1 MSYPIQYVDV
11 FGSESFSGNPLAVI
25 TADDALTPRQMQRI
39 SHWLNL
45 SETTFLLPATQPS
58 ADYRVRIFTPEQE
71 LPFAGHPTLGSC
83 HAWLAAGH
91 TPKQKGVVV
100 QESEIGCVSIRRS
113 SDILSFSAPP
123 LLRSGPLSEEEL
135 EAVAAFLK
143 IKREEIVD
151 AAWVDNGPG
160 WMGIRLASAEQVLAI
175 QPDTGWSSSISVGVI
190 GPDDSDSDS
199 EFQFEVRAF
208 YKEDK
213 GALIEDPVTGSLNA
227 SLGQWLYN
235 AGIVKGDYIAAQ
247 GTAIGRKGRIF
258 VHRDETGQVWV
269 GGQTHTQIHGV
280 LTL

>member
-11 FGSESFSGNPLAVI
+11 FGSESFSGNPLAVVV
-25 TADDALTPRQMQRI
+25 ADDALTTQQMQRI

-45 SETTFLLPATQPS
+45 SETTFLLPTTQPE

-91 TPKQKGVVV
+91 TPKQHGVVV
-100 QESEIGCVSIRRS
+100 QESEIGCVTIRRRS
-113 SDILSFSAPP
+113 EMLSFSAPP

-135 EAVAAFLK
+135 ESVSVFLK

-160 WMGIRLASAEQVLAI
+160 WMGVRLANAEHVLAI
-175 QPDTGWSSSISVGVI
+175 QPDAGWHSSIKVGVI
-190 GPDDSDSDS
+190 GPYEPGS

-213 GALIEDPVTGSLNA
+213 AALVEDPVTGSLNA

-235 AGIVKGDYIAAQ
+235 AGIVEGDYIAAQ
-247 GTAIGRKGRIF
+247 GTSIGCKGRVF
-258 VHRDETGQVWV
+258 VHQDETGQVWV
-269 GGQTHTQIHGV
+269 GGKTTTRIHGV
-280 LTL
+280 LEL